1 MTLFKSS
8 PIFTMPGAV
17 KYFALLLSISLGAGC
32 SSTLKTVT
40 SAQADHPYKKIAL
53 TVINTH
59 GELKDFS
66 KKSFDSIVN
75 PVFNNLKDMQIR
87 TTIEDKFAGKLSSP
101 ETSIIKSSD
110 VFKIHENVSYTDY
123 LDKLRSSGAEAV
135 LIIGLS
141 TSWGSQTS
149 TTHHNE
155 TVTESNPN
163 FLFLYYL
170 VDLRSTQQVWLGNDR
185 VIYRAENVSPGDVS
199 KALSKAGFI
208 NKPGPNVLK
217 TE

>member
-1 MTLFKSS
+1 MTLFQS
-8 PIFTMPGAV
+8 PSTFNIPGAV
-17 KYFALLLSISLGAGC
+17 KYFALLLSITLGFGC

-53 TVINTH
+53 TVINTR
-59 GELKDFS
+59 GELRDFS

-75 PVFNNLKDMQIR
+75 PVFNNLKDMQVR
-87 TTIEDKFAGKLSSP
+87 TMLEERFAGKLSSP

-110 VFKIHENVSYTDY
+110 VFKIHENISYADY
-123 LDKLRSSGAEAV
+123 LDRLRSSGAEAV
-135 LIIGLS
+135 LVIGLS

-155 TVTESNPN
+155 TVTDNNPN

-170 VDLRSTQQVWLGNDR
+170 VDLRSGQEVWLGNDK
-185 VIYRAENVSPGDVS
+185 VIYRAENVSPGDVG
-199 KALSKAGFI
+199 KALYKAGFI
-208 NKPGPNVLK
+208 NKPGFSRLK